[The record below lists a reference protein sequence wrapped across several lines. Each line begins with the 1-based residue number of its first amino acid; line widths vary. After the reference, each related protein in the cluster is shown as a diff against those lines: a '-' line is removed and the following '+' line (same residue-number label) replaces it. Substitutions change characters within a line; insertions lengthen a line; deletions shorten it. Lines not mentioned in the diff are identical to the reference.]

1 MRQAS
6 TGCNRIPDVNLIL
19 NIVAYWSLDD
29 GGELAIAHDPLSEA
43 KMLNSIST
51 ARCFEN
57 GIVFVLCNPAHESDV
72 ERKQPFGTM
81 AGRTQITV
89 PFKGPVAHCDHI
101 REEMIIADVD
111 IKTITDDVEEVYK
124 IRKDWDEGLVY
135 GGGGI
140 SQSKI

>member
-1 MRQAS
+1 
-6 TGCNRIPDVNLIL
+6 L